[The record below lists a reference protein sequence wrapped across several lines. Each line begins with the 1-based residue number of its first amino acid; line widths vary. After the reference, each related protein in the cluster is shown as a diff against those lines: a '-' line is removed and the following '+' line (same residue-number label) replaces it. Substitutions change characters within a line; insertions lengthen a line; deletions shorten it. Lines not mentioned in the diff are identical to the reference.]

1 MKKIT
6 AFSILTILFYIF
18 TSCTGPSVNGNASV
32 VVEFPS
38 DTSLHIQDMA
48 EDVIQAGELT
58 CTVRTLGAYKKSN
71 SKRYIS
77 LSDINN
83 DTITLS
89 GLSFTNNLDVIVE
102 ISCKNTIWYYGRL
115 SNLTIRGG
123 EITVNIDLKKN
134 DGSYVPDYGDDAGP
148 SYVPPAADAGFVL
161 VNANGNATFKMGRE
175 GAASGQYGESPVHNV
190 KLTRRYYVCD
200 HEVTQKEYGDVM
212 GILYSDEV
220 KDVPVEITYQKA
232 MEYCNRRSSSE
243 GLNSCY
249 SVNGSADASTWPTN
263 VLTGTIVCD
272 MDSNGYRLPTE
283 AEWEYMARGG
293 SDIVTAK
300 IYGGTL
306 DETQIGDYA
315 WYSVNSEDKLHD
327 VKQKN
332 PNGYGL
338 YDVCGNAAEWCWGVQ
353 TEYSSEDVTDP
364 VTQSGDGYISYR
376 GGSYK
381 SNELCVTQRAGV
393 AAGGIGTQ
401 SNGLRVVRSLVPDL
415 KKIEI
420 TSLPS
425 KTVYLLNES
434 FDKTGMIVKAYS
446 ADGTIED
453 VTSKVTYSGFSSTAL
468 NDSLPVTVSYTK
480 NGITKTATLALS
492 IVETMGTGNFVYTS
506 AKVGDIILADGSI
519 ASYTEFDR
527 TTMKAAAVIF
537 REASDTQPALGVG
550 LVESPVSARWSVSG
564 SEAYKTT
571 VSYMKNDSLTDGSK
585 GWNLMLSATNNDLTA
600 NPDYYSAWYFCK
612 NYGTNNGLLTLN
624 NKWYFPTVSEMKE
637 FKNTFATVNSSLTKV
652 GGTVLK
658 NAYYKTCNQNSTQG
672 YIDTINPSTGA
683 TSSCQKTDVSNY
695 TVRAIRAFGKPK
707 QWSVNSLSLQ
717 SKLVIN
723 GIEVAYTGE
732 AAVLTETKLIP
743 NTTYGTMFKTGRNI
757 TLSPYIIGKYEVTQK
772 LFSTVMG
779 YNPSLCNSSN
789 SSYKPDSNSDIPNLP
804 VDNVNWYEACAFC
817 NELTKSLFGT
827 ATDQFVYYSDR
838 AFSTVYTV
846 DDALNQVN
854 AYMKPGAKGYRLPTG
869 AEWEYAAR
877 GGEYSTEEQY
887 QYRYSGV
894 DSNNTSSAWD
904 STLDRSVW
912 YLFNLENGNTVSGAG
927 TQLTSGYSGFSSKR
941 VGRKSTNAAG
951 IYDMS
956 GNVNEWCYDKYQLTL
971 ENPVSITDPLGPD
984 DDSITSHEY
993 RGGSWGMYAK
1003 DMQLYNRSSS
1013 SAGAKSVSMGFR
1025 ICRYAD

>member
-77 LSDINN
+77 LSVINN

-89 GLSFTNNLDVIVE
+89 GLSFTNNLDIIVE

-175 GAASGQYGESPVHNV
+175 GAASGPYGESPVHNV

-200 HEVTQKEYGDVM
+200 HEVTQKEYGDIM
-212 GILYSDEV
+212 GTSYSDEV

-243 GLNSCY
+243 GLNPCY
-249 SVNGSADASTWPTN
+249 SVNGSTDASTWPTN

-353 TEYSSEDVTDP
+353 AAYSSEDVTDP
-364 VTQSGDGYISYR
+364 VTQPGDGYISYR

-381 SNELCVTQRAGV
+381 SNELCVTQRAGAA
-393 AAGGIGTQ
+393 AAGT
-401 SNGLRVVRSLVPDL
+401 SLNGLRVVRSLVPEL

-425 KTVYLLNES
+425 KTVYLLNET

-446 ADGTIED
+446 ADGAIED

-492 IVETMGTGNFVYTS
+492 IVETMGTGNFDYTS

-519 ASYTEFDR
+519 ASYTDFDR

-550 LVESPVSARWSVSG
+550 LVESPVSARWSAPG
-564 SEAYKTT
+564 SEANKTT
-571 VSYMKNDSLTDGSK
+571 VSYMKNDALTDGSK

-612 NYGTNNGLLTLN
+612 NYGINNGLLTLN
-624 NKWYFPTVSEMKE
+624 NKWYFPTVSEMME

-658 NAYYKTCNQNSTQG
+658 NAFYKTCNQNSTQD
-672 YIDTINPSTGA
+672 YIDTINPSTGK
-683 TSSCQKTDVSNY
+683 TSSCQKFDVSNY

-723 GIEVAYTGE
+723 EIEVAYTGE

-827 ATDQFVYYSDR
+827 AIDQFVYYSDR

-854 AYMKPGAKGYRLPTG
+854 AYMKPGAKGYRLPTE

-877 GGEYSTEEQY
+877 GGEHSTAEEY

-894 DSNNTSSAWD
+894 DSNNTTNAAD
-904 STLDRSVW
+904 STLDSYVVYR
-912 YLFNLENGNTVSGAG
+912 LNLGGSTVNPTYELTAG
-927 TQLTSGYSGFSSKR
+927 QAKYCSKR
-941 VGRKSTNAAG
+941 VDTKTPNAAG
-951 IYDMS
+951 LYNMS
-956 GNVNEWCYDKYQLTL
+956 GNVAEWCYDRYTLTL
-971 ENPVSITDPLGPD
+971 TNPVEQTNPLGSD
-984 DDSITSHEY
+984 NESNSKRIC
-993 RGGSWGMYAK
+993 RGGGWGNYAK
-1003 DMQLYNRSSS
+1003 DIQLYQRDSDSPN
-1013 SAGAKSVSMGFR
+1013 AKTETHGFR